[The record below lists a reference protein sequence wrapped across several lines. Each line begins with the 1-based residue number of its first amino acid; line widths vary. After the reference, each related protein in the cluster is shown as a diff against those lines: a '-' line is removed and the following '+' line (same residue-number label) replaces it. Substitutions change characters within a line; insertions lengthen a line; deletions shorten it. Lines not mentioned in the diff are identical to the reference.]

1 MNLFSCLA
9 AEPTHEVIHPGAVLM
24 RSLALEEDAAL
35 FAALE
40 RVMEAAPLRH
50 ATTPTGLPM
59 QVMVSGCGAR
69 RTAANRWKATPEGEA
84 CVKPP
89 MPEGLEQFA
98 VRAAVRAGFPSF
110 RPDACHVNRYQAGT
124 KLGLHQDRHEC
135 SLNEPIVSVS
145 LGLECVFQLG
155 GVERTDPIK
164 RILLEHGDVIVWGG
178 PSRLRYHGVLPLK
191 PGSHPLT
198 GPYRYNMT
206 FRKLS

>member
-1 MNLFSCLA
+1 MNLFSQIA
-9 AEPTHEVIHPGAVLM
+9 VEPTHETIYPGSVLM
-24 RSLALEEDAAL
+24 RGLALERDAEL

-40 RVMEAAPLRH
+40 QVLEAAPLHH

-69 RTAANRWKATPEGEA
+69 RPDSHRWSAEPAPRT
-84 CVKPP
+84 KPP
-89 MPEGLEQFA
+89 MPTVLYEFAVECA
-98 VRAAVRAGFPSF
+98 VRADFPRF
-110 RPDACHVNRYQAGT
+110 QPDACHVNRYQAGT

-135 SLNEPIVSVS
+135 NLNEPIVSVS

-155 GVERTDPIK
+155 GVQRTDPIR

-178 PSRLRYHGVLPLK
+178 PSRLRYHGVLPVK

-206 FRKLS
+206 FRKVN